1 MGKVRS
7 SVIKNLS
14 RRLLEDY
21 GDYITTDYQ
30 DNKKFLD
37 MIVDLKTKTFR
48 NRVAGYITRLK
59 IVKSRELEILE

>member
-14 RRLLEDY
+14 RRIMSEY
-21 GDYITTDYQ
+21 GDYITIDYQ
-30 DNKKFLD
+30 ENKKFLD

-59 IVKSRELEILE
+59 LVEGRKYEIIE